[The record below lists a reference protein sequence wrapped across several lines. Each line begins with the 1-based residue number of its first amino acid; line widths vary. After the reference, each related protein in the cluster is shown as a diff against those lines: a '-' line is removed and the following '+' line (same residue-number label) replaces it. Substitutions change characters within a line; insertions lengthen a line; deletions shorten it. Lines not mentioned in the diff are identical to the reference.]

1 MSRWDPMA
9 NVLLCGSLLIALDK
23 MGIKPA
29 LLGRQTA
36 RVLTPMMSDIAKNFA
51 KRGEVAKTMDQ
62 FIIDFKTAT
71 KHLNFLDRESFE
83 MNYSEGVL
91 SMKVPDCMWLDML
104 NFGKSQG
111 YKTCALCG
119 VGIIITALIAA
130 LNLGEVLDI
139 RIDNNEKVCNLKFVI
154 SEK

>member
-1 MSRWDPMA
+1 MPRWDSMA

-23 MGIKPA
+23 IGIKPA

-36 RVLTPMMSDIAKNFA
+36 RVLAPMMSDIAKNYA
-51 KRGEVAKTMDQ
+51 KREEVAKTMDQ
-62 FIIDFKTAT
+62 FILDFKTAT
-71 KHLNFLDRESFE
+71 KHINFLDRESFE
-83 MNYSEGVL
+83 MNYSGGIL

-119 VGIIITALIAA
+119 VGIITTALISA

-139 RIDNNEKVCNLKFVI
+139 QIDNNEKVCNLKFTI